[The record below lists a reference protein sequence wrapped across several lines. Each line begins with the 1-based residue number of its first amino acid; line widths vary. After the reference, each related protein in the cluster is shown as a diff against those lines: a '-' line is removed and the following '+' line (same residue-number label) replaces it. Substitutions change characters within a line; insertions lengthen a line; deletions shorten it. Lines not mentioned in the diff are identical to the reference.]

1 MFRKQIL
8 FLLPTILLSC
18 LPTVAGDR
26 PTLTEGNTEKYQ
38 VMVLGDVHYD
48 APEYHKVPPI
58 HRGRAQ
64 ERKRNF
70 SMWEGLSRKL
80 LEAAKKQTGPDTAF
94 AIQLGDISQGD
105 CDTPELHE
113 NMLKKAFET
122 VRNYFPSHR
131 FLVIKGNHDVREL
144 RIANDP
150 GPVKKALLP
159 LVAAELGVAELADG
173 NYAFRRGK
181 DLYIAV
187 DGFIN
192 STIMEP
198 TPLTLNRYLAQKGIV
213 GFVKKTLEANPET
226 RYVFLLSHLPVM
238 PVGVSNPFW
247 VLPDYQEIIDMLEKR
262 HAVILAAHTHMFSLV
277 TRKTAFGQI
286 SQLITTSMGCQWT
299 PGHEIKVT
307 MNLDQFRDAVKKHHD
322 AVKKHHTAAQ
332 EIPVK
337 LNAMLDKAEF
347 NIRVFEQ
354 KAGFTVL
361 DIDDSR
367 VEARIYTD
375 DSGIPALTEVLT
387 ENK

>member
-1 MFRKQIL
+1 MFKKQIL
-8 FLLPTILLSC
+8 FLLPAIILGC
-18 LPTVAGDR
+18 LPAVAGDR
-26 PTLTEGNTEKYQ
+26 PALTAGNTEKYQ

-48 APEYHKVPPI
+48 APEYHTGPQI
-58 HRGRAQ
+58 HGARAR

-70 SMWEGLSRKL
+70 SMWEGPSRKL
-80 LEAAKKQTGPDTAF
+80 LEAAMKQTGLDTAF
-94 AIQLGDISQGD
+94 AIQLGDIGQGD

-113 NMLKKAFET
+113 DMLKKAFET

-131 FLVIKGNHDVREL
+131 FLAVKGNHDVREL
-144 RIANDP
+144 RTVNDP

-192 STIMEP
+192 STIIEP
-198 TPLTLNRYLAQKGIV
+198 RDLTLNRYLAQKGIA

-238 PVGVSNPFW
+238 PVAFRNPFW
-247 VLPDYQEIIDMLEKR
+247 VLPGYQEIIDMLEKR
-262 HAVILAAHTHMFSLV
+262 HAVILAAHTHKFSLT
-277 TRKTAFGQI
+277 TRKTAVGQI
-286 SQLITTSMGCQWT
+286 AQLITTSMGCHWT
-299 PGHEIKVT
+299 PGHKIKVT
-307 MNLDQFRDAVKKHHD
+307 MNLDQFRDAVKKY
-322 AVKKHHTAAQ
+322 KKAAP
-332 EIPVK
+332 EIPAK
-337 LNAMLDKAEF
+337 LNAMLDRAEF
-347 NIRVFEQ
+347 DIRVFEL
-354 KAGFTVL
+354 KSGFTVL
-361 DIDDSR
+361 DIDDRR